1 MLIKSSVAI
10 SNELK
15 KDLNTVSLWEW
26 YWYNRLKVNSDTN
39 NTDNKYIF
47 IRDRDRMVVGF
58 TTTCVI
64 SAYHHKIVSSNPVH
78 CEMYSIQHYVTNLS
92 LYYD

>member
-1 MLIKSSVAI
+1 MMLIKCSVAI

-26 YWYNRLKVNSDTN
+26 YWYIRLKVNSDTN

-47 IRDRDRMVVGF
+47 ILILYQDEN
-58 TTTCVI
+58 VI
-64 SAYHHKIVSSNPVH
+64 
-78 CEMYSIQHYVTNLS
+78 TWF
-92 LYYD
+92 

>member
-47 IRDRDRMVVGF
+47 ILILCQDEN
-58 TTTCVI
+58 VI
-64 SAYHHKIVSSNPVH
+64 
-78 CEMYSIQHYVTNLS
+78 TWF
-92 LYYD
+92 